1 MSQIQLLR
9 ENMVKALSGIK
20 DGKLTFRATKYNIAK
35 RKAIFNQRKYG
46 RLTALITC

>member
-1 MSQIQLLR
+1 MIGTIKLYT
-9 ENMVKALSGIK
+9 ALYEA
-20 DGKLTFRATKYNIAK
+20 GKLVFKSTGYPIAK